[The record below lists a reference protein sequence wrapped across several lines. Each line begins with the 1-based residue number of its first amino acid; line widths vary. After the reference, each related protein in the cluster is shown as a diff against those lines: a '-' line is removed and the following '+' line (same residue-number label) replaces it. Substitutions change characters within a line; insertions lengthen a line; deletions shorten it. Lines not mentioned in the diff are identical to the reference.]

1 MAMNDSM
8 RFNSMIDK
16 LEETASDLSN
26 FLEEI

>member
-26 FLEEI
+26 FFRRD